1 MLAGGA
7 GALYLSQS
15 SFWSVTAD
23 IAGPIRGGNGVGR
36 NEHGRAAWRR
46 TDGFADAVDRGAF
59 WLDAF
64 VPDGG
69 GFVRG
74 GVGTVAGGESGRAT
88 GQAQRLTFLTAEWR
102 YVAMLNWE
110 IDPSLLAPHVPYG
123 TELDELDG
131 RTFVSLV
138 GFRFLNTRVLGMS
151 IPFHRDF
158 DEVNLRFYVRRRE
171 AGLRRGVVFIREIVP
186 RWAIATVARLAYS
199 ENYRSLP
206 MSHHIHEADGALE
219 VEYAWRLSGAWH
231 WLSIRAKGEPRPMV
245 EVSLEQFIAEH
256 YWGYSARSATAS
268 VEYQVAHPAWRVW
281 DVTGASD
288 AAIRKRCMAVSLARC
303 FGGRITPAVL
313 AEGSPVEG
321 L

>member
-1 MLAGGA
+1 M
-7 GALYLSQS
+7 
-15 SFWSVTAD
+15 
-23 IAGPIRGGNGVGR
+23 
-36 NEHGRAAWRR
+36 
-46 TDGFADAVDRGAF
+46 
-59 WLDAF
+59 
-64 VPDGG
+64 
-69 GFVRG
+69 
-74 GVGTVAGGESGRAT
+74 
-88 GQAQRLTFLTAEWR
+88 TFLTAEWR

-219 VEYAWRLSGAWH
+219 VEYAWRLRGAWH
-231 WLSIRAKGEPRPMV
+231 RLSTRAKGEPRPMV
-245 EVSLEQFIAEH
+245 EGSLEQFIAEH

-281 DVTGASD
+281 DVTGASYVGD
-288 AAIRKRCMAVSLARC
+288 PEALYGREVGAVLRRPPDSAL
-303 FGGRITPAVL
+303 L
-313 AEGSPVEG
+313 AEGSPVEVFSG
-321 L
+321 RVLTVATSDQHQ